1 MKNLSVRTIVAI
13 GIGAALF
20 FVLARFV
27 AIPSPVPNT
36 SVTTQYGL
44 LAFMSALFGP
54 VAGILIGFIGHFLN
68 DLSAGWGIWW
78 SWVICSGI
86 FGLLVGIGCKGI
98 HLEDGEFGTA
108 QLIRFNIVQAVSHL
122 ICWAAVAPTLDI
134 LMYQEPANKVYLQG
148 LVASAA
154 NIVTTAIIGTILCAA
169 YAKTRPQAGS
179 LNRE

>member
-1 MKNLSVRTIVAI
+1 MKKSPVTTIVAI

-36 SVTTQYGL
+36 SITTQYGL

-54 VAGILIGFIGHFLN
+54 IAGLLIGFIGHFLN

-78 SWVICSGI
+78 SWVICSGL
-86 FGLLVGIGCKGI
+86 FGLLVGLGCKGI
-98 HLEDGEFGTA
+98 SIEDGKFEMPEI
-108 QLIRFNIVQAVSHL
+108 IRFNIVQAVSHL

-134 LMYQEPANKVYLQG
+134 LMYQEPVNKVYLQG
-148 LVASAA
+148 LTASAA
-154 NIVTTAIIGTILCAA
+154 NIITTAIIGTILCVA
-169 YAKTRPQAGS
+169 YAKTKPQTGS